1 MLTTSLSPFTRI
13 GRLQNTRPTLVSRLP
28 FQYRVVN
35 NLWNNSVIPNL
46 VDLASPIAG
55 NSFKR
60 AAEGIMS

>member
-1 MLTTSLSPFTRI
+1 M
-13 GRLQNTRPTLVSRLP
+13 SRLP